1 MNTLSDPF
9 PAEEALRIHA
19 AQACALLKAL
29 ANEDRL
35 LLFCALGDT
44 QKNVGELETLT
55 GIAQPT
61 LSQQLGVLRH
71 EGLVDTRKEGKYVY
85 YRVQNGPALRIMRT
99 LWEIYCAPRVSDQ
112 TEHV

>member
-1 MNTLSDPF
+1 MNALPEPSS
-9 PAEEALRIHA
+9 AEQALRAHA

-35 LLFCALGDT
+35 LLLCALGDS

-55 GIAQPT
+55 GIVQPT

-71 EGLVDTRKEGKYVY
+71 EGLVETRKEGKYVY
-85 YRVQNGPALRIMRT
+85 YRGRNGPAMRIMRA
-99 LWEIYCAPRVSDQ
+99 LWEIYCAPQVSDQ